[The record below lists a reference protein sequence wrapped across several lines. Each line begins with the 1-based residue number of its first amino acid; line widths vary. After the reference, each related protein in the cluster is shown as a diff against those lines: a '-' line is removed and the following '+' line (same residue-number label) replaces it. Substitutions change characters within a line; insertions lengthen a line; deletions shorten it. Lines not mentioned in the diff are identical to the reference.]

1 MTLPAVAP
9 IALIGAVALTVLL
22 LYLLKP
28 SPRRLIV
35 SSTLIWRRV
44 LRARNRAP
52 DRMRW
57 WISLL
62 LAMFIALGVASAL
75 TRPAL
80 DALGATAERV
90 VLVLDNSATLATLMS
105 DGQTRWEHAQARAR
119 EIIASG
125 GPDSRYLVADTQHSI
140 ASPRFEEPVAAL
152 QTLAGL
158 RVMPW
163 ADPLFPDVLAIREP
177 NLRAWFITDGVAPIQ
192 IPPGVET
199 RSVFQIA
206 DNVGITA
213 FDVRAVPGDAR
224 RHQAFVQVLNASPGA
239 KRVELQVAGVGRS
252 PMIRTLDIAAGTVAG
267 ETFDVSTF
275 GGGPLRALVTAPR
288 DALAADDIAFAYL
301 PASRAI
307 RVGLVSAGDAALERT
322 LRLLPR
328 AQLLLIPPQRV
339 NARSGVD
346 VWVFDR
352 YAPAQPPLAPALLFR
367 PPRAQWLPASHG
379 DVGATSVASW
389 VRGHPI
395 TDGLSLRDVLAEH
408 ALAIQAESPAQ
419 VLAADAN
426 RRPLI
431 LASPSGLRWV
441 EVAFALQDSNLPA
454 QAGFPVFLSNV
465 VDWMTGEPLALKSQP
480 GEVRLPIAGATVV
493 DLQGHAMSTRDA
505 LGATLVALD
514 DPGLYAARAGERRL
528 RVAVSVSDPSVT
540 AVNASRLADQPAAPA
555 LQARRSNFAPWR
567 ALLLA
572 AALLLVLEWWSYN
585 RRLTV

>member
-9 IALIGAVALTVLL
+9 VALMGAVALTVLL

-52 DRMRW
+52 DRLRW

-62 LAMFIALGVASAL
+62 LAMLIALAVASAL
-75 TRPAL
+75 TRPTL

-90 VLVLDNSATLATLMS
+90 VLVLDNSATLATLTS
-105 DGQTRWEHAQARAR
+105 DGRTRWEHARSRAR

-125 GPDSRYLVADTQHSI
+125 GADSRYLVADTQRSI
-140 ASPRFEEPVAAL
+140 ASPRFEEPAAAL

-158 RVMPW
+158 RVMPG
-163 ADPLFPDVLAIREP
+163 ADPLFPDVLAIRGR
-177 NLRAWFITDGVAPIQ
+177 NLRAWFISDGVAPIQ
-192 IPPGVET
+192 VPPGVET
-199 RSVFQIA
+199 RSAFQIA

-213 FDVRAVPGDAR
+213 FDIRPMPGDRR

-239 KRVELQVAGVGRS
+239 KRVELQLAGVGRS
-252 PMIRTLDIAAGTVAG
+252 PMTRTLDMPGGTVAS
-267 ETFDVSTF
+267 ETFDVSGF
-275 GGGPLRALVTAPR
+275 SGGPLRAQVITPR
-288 DALAADDIAFAYL
+288 DALAADDVAYSYL
-301 PASRAI
+301 PASKAI
-307 RVGLVSAGDAALERT
+307 RVGLVSAGDTVLERT

-328 AQLLLIPPQRV
+328 AQLLLVPPQRV
-339 NARSGVD
+339 STRSEVD

-367 PPRAQWLPASHG
+367 PPRAQWLPAPHG
-379 DVGATSVASW
+379 DVGATAVTSW
-389 VRGHPI
+389 LRGHPV

-408 ALAIQAESPAQ
+408 ALAVRAEAPTQ

-431 LASPSGLRWV
+431 LASASGPRWV
-441 EVAFALQDSNLPA
+441 EVAFALEDSNLPL

-480 GEVRLPIAGATVV
+480 GEVRLPLAGAQVV
-493 DLQGHAMSTRDA
+493 DLQGRAIATREA
-505 LGATLVALD
+505 LGATWVALD
-514 DPGLYAARAGERRL
+514 EPGLYTARAGERRL
-528 RVAVSVSDPSVT
+528 RVAVNLSDPSVT
-540 AVNASRLADQPAAPA
+540 AVNASRLADQPTAPP
-555 LQARRSNFAPWR
+555 LQARHWNVTPWR
-567 ALLLA
+567 VLLLA
-572 AALLLVLEWWSYN
+572 AALLLLLEWWSYN
-585 RRLTV
+585 RRWTV

>member
-9 IALIGAVALTVLL
+9 FALPGAAALTVLL

-52 DRMRW
+52 DRLRW
-57 WISLL
+57 WLSLL
-62 LAMFIALGVASAL
+62 LATLITLAVASAL
-75 TRPAL
+75 TRPTL

-90 VLVLDNSATLATLMS
+90 VLVLDNSATLATRTS
-105 DGQTRWEHAQARAR
+105 DGRTRWEHAQARAR
-119 EIIASG
+119 EIIESG
-125 GPDSRYLVADTQHSI
+125 GADSRYLVADTQRSI
-140 ASPRFEEPVAAL
+140 ASPRFEEPAAAV
-152 QTLAGL
+152 QTLSSL
-158 RVMPW
+158 RVVPGVN
-163 ADPLFPDVLAIREP
+163 PLFPDVLAIRDQ
-177 NLRAWFITDGVAPIQ
+177 NLHAWFITDGVAAIQ
-192 IPPGVET
+192 APEGVET

-239 KRVELQVAGVGRS
+239 KRVELQVAGAGRS
-252 PMIRTLDIAAGTVAG
+252 PMTRTLDMPGGTLAN
-267 ETFDVSTF
+267 ETFDVSSF
-275 GGGPLRALVTAPR
+275 GGGPLRAVVSTPH
-288 DALAADDIAFAYL
+288 DALAADDIAYAYL
-301 PASRAI
+301 PARRAI
-307 RVGLVSAGDAALERT
+307 RVGLVSTGDAVLERT

-328 AQLLLIPPQRV
+328 AQLQLVPPQRV
-339 NARSGVD
+339 STRSGVD
-346 VWVFDR
+346 LWVFDR

-367 PPRAQWLPASHG
+367 PPQAQWLPVSHG
-379 DVGATSVASW
+379 DLGATGVTSW
-389 VRGHPI
+389 VRGHPV

-408 ALAIQAESPAQ
+408 ALAIRADAPTQ

-431 LASPSGLRWV
+431 LASASGLRWV
-441 EVAFALQDSNLPA
+441 EVAFSLQDSNLPL

-465 VDWMTGEPLALKSQP
+465 VDWMTGEPLALKLQP
-480 GEVRLPIAGATVV
+480 GELRLPLAGAQVV
-493 DLQGHAMSTRDA
+493 DLQGHAIATQEA
-505 LGATLVALD
+505 LGATLVALEQ
-514 DPGLYAARAGERRL
+514 PGLYTARAGERRL
-528 RVAVSVSDPSVT
+528 RVAVSVSDPAVT

-555 LQARRSNFAPWR
+555 SRARRWNPTPWR

-585 RRLTV
+585 RRWTV

>member
-9 IALIGAVALTVLL
+9 VALTAAVALMVLL

-35 SSTLIWRRV
+35 SSTLVWRRV

-52 DRMRW
+52 DRLRW
-57 WISLL
+57 WVSLL
-62 LAMFIALGVASAL
+62 LAMLIALAVAAAL
-75 TRPAL
+75 TRTTL
-80 DALGATAERV
+80 GALGAAAERV
-90 VLVLDNSATLATLMS
+90 VLVLDNSATLATLTS
-105 DGQTRWEHAQARAR
+105 DGRTRWEHAQSRAR

-125 GPDSRYLVADTQHSI
+125 GADSRYLVADTQRSI
-140 ASPRFEEPVAAL
+140 ASPRFEEAAAAL
-152 QTLAGL
+152 QTLDGL

-163 ADPLFPDVLAIREP
+163 NDPLFPDVLA
-177 NLRAWFITDGVAPIQ
+177 LRDQNPSAWFISDGVAAIQ
-192 IPPGVET
+192 VPPGVET

-213 FDVRAVPGDAR
+213 FDIRAVPGDAR
-224 RHQAFVQVLNASPGA
+224 RHQAFVQVLNGSPGA
-239 KRVELQVAGVGRS
+239 KRVELLVAGAGHS
-252 PMIRTLDIAAGTVAG
+252 PMIHTLDMPGGAVAN
-267 ETFDVSTF
+267 EAFDVSGF
-275 GGGPLRALVTAPR
+275 SNGPLRALITTPR
-288 DALAADDIAFAYL
+288 DALAADDVAYAYL
-301 PASRAI
+301 PASKAI

-328 AQLLLIPPQRV
+328 AQLLLVPPQRV

-367 PPRAQWLPASHG
+367 PPQAQWLPASHG
-379 DVGATSVASW
+379 DIGATAVTWW
-389 VRGHPI
+389 VRGHPV
-395 TDGLSLRDVLAEH
+395 TDGLSLRDVLTEH
-408 ALAIQAESPAQ
+408 ALAIRAETPTQ

-426 RRPLI
+426 QRPLI
-431 LASPSGLRWV
+431 LASPFGLRWV
-441 EVAFALQDSNLPA
+441 EVAFALQDSNLPL
-454 QAGFPVFLSNV
+454 QAGFPVLLSNV

-480 GEVRLPIAGATVV
+480 GEVRLPLAGAQVV
-493 DLQGHAMSTRDA
+493 DLQGRAIQTREAM
-505 LGATLVALD
+505 GATLAALD
-514 DPGLYAARAGERRL
+514 EAGLYTARAGERRL

-540 AVNASRLADQPAAPA
+540 AVNASRLADQPAAPT
-555 LQARRSNFAPWR
+555 LQARGWNFAPWR

-585 RRLTV
+585 RRWTV

>member
-1 MTLPAVAP
+1 MTAPAVAP
-9 IALIGAVALTVLL
+9 FALMGAVALTVLL

-28 SPRRLIV
+28 SPRRLMV

-52 DRMRW
+52 DRLRW

-62 LAMFIALGVASAL
+62 LAMLIALAVSLAL

-80 DALGATAERV
+80 DALGGAAERI
-90 VLVLDNSATLATLMS
+90 VLVLDNSATLAALTS
-105 DGQTRWEHAQARAR
+105 DGRTRWEHAQARAR
-119 EIIASG
+119 EIIGSG
-125 GPDSRYLVADTQHSI
+125 GADSRYLVADTQRSI
-140 ASPRFEEPVAAL
+140 ASPRFEEAATAL

-158 RVMPW
+158 RVMPRP
-163 ADPLFPDVLAIREP
+163 DPLFPDVLAIREP
-177 NLRAWFITDGVAPIQ
+177 NLLAWFITDGVAAIQ

-239 KRVELQVAGVGRS
+239 KRVELQVAGAGRS
-252 PMIRTLDIAAGTVAG
+252 PMTRTLDMLGGTVAS
-267 ETFDVSTF
+267 ETFDVSRF
-275 GGGPLRALVTAPR
+275 SSGPLRALVSTPR
-288 DALAADDIAFAYL
+288 DALAADDVAYAYL

-328 AQLLLIPPQRV
+328 AQLQLVSPQRV
-339 NARSGVD
+339 STSRGVD

-379 DVGATSVASW
+379 DVGATAVTSW
-389 VRGHPI
+389 VRDHPV
-395 TDGLSLRDVLAEH
+395 TVDLSLRDVLAEH
-408 ALAIQAESPAQ
+408 VLAIRAEAPVQ
-419 VLAADAN
+419 VLASDVN

-441 EVAFALQDSNLPA
+441 EVAFALQDSNLPL

-465 VDWMTGEPLALKSQP
+465 VDWMMGEPLALKSQP
-480 GEVRLPIAGATVV
+480 GELRLPLTGAQVV
-493 DLQGHAMSTRDA
+493 DLQGRAIATREA
-505 LGATLVALD
+505 LGTTLVALD
-514 DPGLYAARAGERRL
+514 EPGLYTARAGERRL
-528 RVAVSVSDPSVT
+528 RVAVNVSDPSVT
-540 AVNASRLADQPAAPA
+540 AVNASRLADHPPAPVSH
-555 LQARRSNFAPWR
+555 ARRWNPTPWR

-572 AALLLVLEWWSYN
+572 ATLLLVLEWWSYN